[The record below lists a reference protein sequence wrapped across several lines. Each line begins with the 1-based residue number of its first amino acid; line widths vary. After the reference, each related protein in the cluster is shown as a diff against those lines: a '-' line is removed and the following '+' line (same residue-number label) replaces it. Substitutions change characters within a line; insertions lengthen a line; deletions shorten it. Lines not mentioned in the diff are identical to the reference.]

1 MNKMRILVCVLLA
14 ASVGLPQIK
23 MPPFERIVMENGVV
37 LVLMPKRDLPL
48 LSISVAVKG
57 GTEADPTGLQGLA
70 SVTAEMLTLGTASR
84 SREKLAQD
92 LDQLGVVVQRGVGR
106 QSSRLNLECMTKDR
120 DQALGILEDMLLHSS
135 FAEAELKRLIAQGI
149 DAVRVSKDRPGAA
162 MREYAPA
169 FYFGKT
175 HPYGRAGNGDELSL
189 AKITSARVKEFWTA
203 NYVGRNMVVVVGG
216 DFDPVAM
223 RERMKAMLGGIPAGV
238 AHIWKQVPLV
248 DRGAA
253 PRLLLVDLPEATQ
266 TYFTIAQPGIE
277 RSNSDRTP
285 LELVN
290 TLFGGRFT
298 SMLNEALRVDSGL
311 SYGASSEV
319 QIDRLPGAITIS
331 TFTKTATTVEAI
343 DLALKQL
350 DKLNGQG
357 IDSEQLASAKVY
369 VKGEF
374 PTAHLETVD
383 QLTTVLTDIE
393 VYGLNRGE
401 VDDFISRID
410 SVNLEKANATA
421 HKYYQSKGVVF
432 VLIGDA
438 AKIRGKIGKYAK
450 DVTEVKISAPGY

>member
-1 MNKMRILVCVLLA
+1 MRILICVLLA
-14 ASVGLPQIK
+14 AGIGLAQIK

-37 LVLMPKRDLPL
+37 LLLMPKRDLPL

-57 GTEADPTGLQGLA
+57 GAEADPVGMQGLA
-70 SVTAEMLTLGTASR
+70 SVTAEMLTLGTATR
-84 SREKLAQD
+84 SREQLAQD
-92 LDQLGVVVQRGVGR
+92 LDQLGIVIRRNAVR
-106 QSSRLNLECMTKDR
+106 QFSGLSLECMTKDR
-120 DQALGILEDMLLHSS
+120 EQALELLEDMLIHPS
-135 FAEAELKRLIAQGI
+135 FAETELKRLIAQRI
-149 DAVRVSKDRPGAA
+149 DALRVSKDRPGVA

-175 HPYGRAGNGDELSL
+175 HPFGRAMNGDELSL
-189 AKITSARVKEFWTA
+189 PKFTRGAVEQFWKT

-223 RERMKAMLGGIPAGV
+223 RERMKTLLGKIPAGV
-238 AHIWKQVPLV
+238 AYAWKLAPVV
-248 DRGAA
+248 ERRAE

-277 RSNSDRTP
+277 RSNPDRTP

-298 SMLNEALRVDSGL
+298 SMLNDALRVESGL
-311 SYGASSEV
+311 TYGAGSEV
-319 QIDRLPGAITIS
+319 QMDRLPGAITIS
-331 TFTKTATTVEAI
+331 TFTKTETTVEAI

-350 DKLNGQG
+350 EKLSGHS
-357 IDSEQLASAKVY
+357 IDSEQLASAKAY

-383 QLTTVLTDIE
+383 QLATVLTDME
-393 VYGLNRGE
+393 VFGLNRGE

-410 SVNLEKANATA
+410 SVSLEKANATA
-421 HKYYQSKGVVF
+421 RKYYQSKGLVF

-438 AKIRGKIGKYAK
+438 AKIRGKVGKYAK
-450 DVTEVKISAPGY
+450 DVTEVKIAVPGY